1 MKYYYLLNGKIM
13 SANEKMPENIGFK
26 SGIGYESHYK
36 QWLNGLQQCKISES
50 ELEKVVKHLNAH
62 FGVVYSGKS
71 NNNPIEVTD
80 IVEEKDYSSSEP
92 NPMLFFKQP
101 SDNNGVITFKANKNM
116 KKPLV
121 IEVCTDN
128 GEFSH
133 WSLIDLET
141 SEKLWSENPE
151 ECKAM
156 GYPVKQPK
164 QVEEIEAVKLQF
176 FKEFGSQSFRG
187 YPLEQCHSI
196 WDFFKPHLKRNI

>member
-1 MKYYYLLNGKIM
+1 MKAA
-13 SANEKMPENIGFK
+13 SEMPTRRIVQHKDYNQKFEDAKF
-26 SGIGYESHYK
+26 ESFYNK
-36 QWLNGLQQCKISES
+36 WKFDLVSCEISES
-50 ELEKVVKHLNAH
+50 ELEKII
-62 FGVVYSGKS
+62 KS
-71 NNNPIEVTD
+71 LSKKQQFQNTSIPIEVTE
-80 IVEEKDYSSSEP
+80 IVESKVTHQLLSMPPIDCYE
-92 NPMLFFKQP
+92 LFFKQP

-164 QVEEIEAVKLQF
+164 QVDGEIEAVDTYENQLKLLRELRQIDVIQ
-176 FKEFGSQSFRG
+176 GASFA
-187 YPLEQCHSI
+187 LNKFTI
-196 WDFFKPHLKRNI
+196 KRK